1 MSRQLYLDNNC
12 NVANSGSCC
21 VVRVDDEPLVWCP
34 GRHRSLEEGFVCL
47 PQVLFGTLLVE
58 PGCEVGHPRPT
69 TVNSTTCPQ
78 IFKIFPA
85 RMLLRTFQYPSHSN
99 KLKPEAQQTTVRKVK
114 SRAQQVPNCTRSNCP
129 GEPSPLIPP
138 KVQSSASS
146 PESGYLL
153 VCPFF
158 SVRSCMEYIPLRH
171 GVTPAAQTPEHAER
185 GTAVDVPLPSSPRA
199 IALQGFHREILPEST
214 KHRSQQVWMW
224 KASTWRAGYGW
235 EFLHHY
241 EFVACCCCRLCLLAA
256 PSAMHHDSPQP
267 TTTTMQLLSPVF
279 QFHIPC
285 AKWPSACLT
294 VSDLLLSVNLM
305 QDRVATTKL
314 ASSHHCLACPSR
326 SR

>member
-34 GRHRSLEEGFVCL
+34 GRPRSLEEGFVCL

-58 PGCEVGHPRPT
+58 PGCEVGHPQPT

-138 KVQSSASS
+138 KVQSPASS

-185 GTAVDVPLPSSPRA
+185 GAAVDVPLPAVPEPSLCRASIGKSSQSLR
-199 IALQGFHREILPEST
+199 ST
-214 KHRSQQVWMW
+214 DPSRCGCGRPQLGGLAMAGNS
-224 KASTWRAGYGW
+224 STITNS
-235 EFLHHY
+235 
-241 EFVACCCCRLCLLAA
+241 LLAA
-256 PSAMHHDSPQP
+256 AA
-267 TTTTMQLLSPVF
+267 VF
-279 QFHIPC
+279 
-285 AKWPSACLT
+285 ACLQLHLPCIT
-294 VSDLLLSVNLM
+294 IHRSPPPPPPP
-305 QDRVATTKL
+305 
-314 ASSHHCLACPSR
+314 SSCCPPCSN
-326 SR
+326 SISHVPNGPVPV

>member
-34 GRHRSLEEGFVCL
+34 GRPRSLEEGFVCL

-58 PGCEVGHPRPT
+58 PGCEVGHPQPT

-78 IFKIFPA
+78 ILKIFPA

-114 SRAQQVPNCTRSNCP
+114 SRAQQVPNYTRSNCP

-138 KVQSSASS
+138 KVQSPASS

-153 VCPFF
+153 ACPILQREVMYGVHPPP
-158 SVRSCMEYIPLRH
+158 SRCHPCSSDTGTCRARYRSGCPS
-171 GVTPAAQTPEHAER
+171 
-185 GTAVDVPLPSSPRA
+185 PSSPRA

-214 KHRSQQVWMW
+214 PYEAQIP
-224 KASTWRAGYGW
+224 AGVDVEGLNLEGW
-235 EFLHHY
+235 PWLGIPPPL
-241 EFVACCCCRLCLLAA
+241 RIRCLLLL
-256 PSAMHHDSPQP
+256 PS
-267 TTTTMQLLSPVF
+267 L
-279 QFHIPC
+279 
-285 AKWPSACLT
+285 
-294 VSDLLLSVNLM
+294 
-305 QDRVATTKL
+305 
-314 ASSHHCLACPSR
+314 LACSSICHASR
-326 SR
+326 FTAAHHHAAAVPRVPIPYPMCQVAQCLFDRL